1 MSEKTTDSALK
12 ANAALDLDFDF
23 DFAACHNYPYF
34 C

>member
-23 DFAACHNYPYF
+23 AACHNYPYF